1 MAYPHLNRYSPALMV
16 VVNTYVHYVQKVRQ
30 WNFKLSKNNNT
41 ISEVVSNGGK
51 SAARTQLKVKGE
63 GGV

>member
-1 MAYPHLNRYSPALMV
+1 MYTMFRKCGNGTLS
-16 VVNTYVHYVQKVRQ
+16 
-30 WNFKLSKNNNT
+30 FKFSKNNNT